1 MLYLHYFI
9 WLFFLNT
16 PVGSFFAVGVMANF
30 LVTATGSGIICTSSQ
45 TISQLL
51 GSVYILMTFG
61 VSIIGTNILCHRYLI
76 EKARV
81 MIRL

>member
-1 MLYLHYFI
+1 VLYLHFFI

-30 LVTATGSGIICTSSQ
+30 LVTATAFGTNCTSSQ
-45 TISQLL
+45 TIYQLSL
-51 GSVYILMTFG
+51 SVYFPVTFG